1 MSKRKLSRQ
10 QQWRIEKVQAERTK
24 RAEKRETQDRDKL
37 DAGEYGPEQHGR
49 VIAHYG
55 RSLEVESE
63 SGSLH
68 RCHLRANLE
77 TLVTGDRV
85 IWREASDASGVVVA
99 RGARTTEL
107 ERPDMRGVL
116 KPVAANIDQIL
127 IVFAAEPA
135 PQPNLIDRYLI
146 AAEATGITPVL
157 VLNKVDLLPESG
169 GELRDLLARYEALGY
184 EVVACT
190 TRGESGLDAL
200 KAQLSDRTS
209 VFVGQSGVGKSSL
222 IGMLLPREEVRVGPL
237 SAESR
242 QGMHTTTTAWLYH
255 MPDGGDLIDSPGIR
269 EFGLVHLTPE
279 QVTDGFREFHDYLGY
294 CRFRDC
300 KHEKEPGCALLKAVD
315 NGEIG
320 RVRFES
326 YKKILLSLTES

>member
-107 ERPDMRGVL
+107 DVL
-116 KPVAANIDQIL
+116 RVQLVPSQ
-127 IVFAAEPA
+127 FFF
-135 PQPNLIDRYLI
+135 
-146 AAEATGITPVL
+146 L
-157 VLNKVDLLPESG
+157 VL
-169 GELRDLLARYEALGY
+169 ALG
-184 EVVACT
+184 
-190 TRGESGLDAL
+190 R
-200 KAQLSDRTS
+200 
-209 VFVGQSGVGKSSL
+209 QS
-222 IGMLLPREEVRVGPL
+222 
-237 SAESR
+237 
-242 QGMHTTTTAWLYH
+242 TAH
-255 MPDGGDLIDSPGIR
+255 GIR
-269 EFGLVHLTPE
+269 I
-279 QVTDGFREFHDYLGY
+279 
-294 CRFRDC
+294 
-300 KHEKEPGCALLKAVD
+300 A
-315 NGEIG
+315 
-320 RVRFES
+320 
-326 YKKILLSLTES
+326 